1 MPAIRLNVRLLQ
13 RMSDKTGKPVQ
24 YIREQVSKRARR
36 QDIPST
42 AAQLI
47 WAKQLGIGVTS
58 ALARA
63 APEVRQ
69 EVRSVGAPRPER
81 APSSPRRPS
90 PRNHRK
96 SAVINDQTVRAL
108 IRDQQLY
115 GRCKDLFRAKH
126 HFDRVIREATTLLDD
141 RLKTR
146 TGIQNLSP
154 ENLVNK
160 AMNPDPDKAVIEVT
174 SNGAEQAG
182 FHSICKGIML
192 AFRNKAHHSLSDAFT
207 REDALKFCG
216 FLDTLLNMID
226 NATIHQDRVKARL
239 A

>member
-1 MPAIRLNVRLLQ
+1 
-13 RMSDKTGKPVQ
+13 
-24 YIREQVSKRARR
+24 
-36 QDIPST
+36 
-42 AAQLI
+42 
-47 WAKQLGIGVTS
+47 
-58 ALARA
+58 
-63 APEVRQ
+63 VRQ
-69 EVRSVGAPRPER
+69 EVRSVGAARPER
-81 APSSPRRPS
+81 APSPRPS

-115 GRCKDLFRAKH
+115 GRCKDLFRAKQ

-160 AMNPDPDKAVIEVT
+160 AMNPDPDKAVIEVS

-216 FLDTLLNMID
+216 FLDTLLSMID
-226 NATIHQDRVKARL
+226 NTTIHQDRVKAGL

>member
-1 MPAIRLNVRLLQ
+1 MPAMQLNARLLQ
-13 RMSDKTGKPVQ
+13 RMSDKTGKSVQ
-24 YIREQVSKRARR
+24 YIREQVSKKARR
-36 QDIPST
+36 QDIPSP

-81 APSSPRRPS
+81 APAPHPAPKKR
-90 PRNHRK
+90 RK
-96 SAVINDQTVRAL
+96 SDAINDQTIRAL

-115 GRCKDLFRAKH
+115 GRCKDLFRAKQ
-126 HFDRVIREATTLLDD
+126 HFDRVIREATTVLDD
-141 RLKTR
+141 RLKIR

-154 ENLVNK
+154 ENLVNM
-160 AMNPDPDKAVIEVT
+160 AINADPHKAVIEVS

-182 FHSICKGIML
+182 FHSICRGIML

-216 FLDTLLNMID
+216 FLDTLLSMID
-226 NATIHQDRVKARL
+226 KSTIHQDRVKAGH

>member
-1 MPAIRLNVRLLQ
+1 MPAVWLNARLLQ

-36 QDIPST
+36 QDIPSA

-47 WAKQLGIGVTS
+47 WAKQLGIGVTN

-63 APEVRQ
+63 TQEVRQ
-69 EVRSVGAPRPER
+69 EVRSVSAPRPER
-81 APSSPRRPS
+81 TPTPHPAPKK
-90 PRNHRK
+90 HHK
-96 SAVINDQTVRAL
+96 SDAINDQTIRAL

-115 GRCKDLFRAKH
+115 GRSKDLFRAKQ
-126 HFDRVIREATTLLDD
+126 HFDRVIREATTVLDD

-160 AMNPDPDKAVIEVT
+160 AINPEPDRAVIEVS

-216 FLDTLLNMID
+216 FLDTLLSMID
-226 NATIHQDRVKARL
+226 NATIHQDRVKAGHG
-239 A
+239 

>member
-69 EVRSVGAPRPER
+69 EVRSAGAPRPER
-81 APSSPRRPS
+81 ALSSHPS

-96 SAVINDQTVRAL
+96 SVAISDQTIRAL

-115 GRCKDLFRAKH
+115 GRCKDLFRAKQ

-154 ENLVNK
+154 ENLVNR
-160 AMNPDPDKAVIEVT
+160 AMNPEPDRAVIEVS

-216 FLDTLLNMID
+216 FLDTLLSMID
-226 NATIHQDRVKARL
+226 NATIHQDRVKAGL
-239 A
+239 S

>member
-36 QDIPST
+36 QDIPSN

-81 APSSPRRPS
+81 ALSSHPSSRI
-90 PRNHRK
+90 HRK
-96 SAVINDQTVRAL
+96 SAAISDQTIRAL

-115 GRCKDLFRAKH
+115 ARCKDLFRAKQ

-154 ENLVNK
+154 ENLVNR
-160 AMNPDPDKAVIEVT
+160 AMNPEPDRAVIEVS

-216 FLDTLLNMID
+216 FLDTLLSMID
-226 NATIHQDRVKARL
+226 NATIHQDRVKAGV

>member
-81 APSSPRRPS
+81 APLPHPS

-96 SAVINDQTVRAL
+96 SAAISDQTIRAL

-115 GRCKDLFRAKH
+115 GRCKDLFRAKQ

-160 AMNPDPDKAVIEVT
+160 AMNPEPDRAVIEVS
-174 SNGAEQAG
+174 SNSAEQAG

-216 FLDTLLNMID
+216 FLDTLLSMID
-226 NATIHQDRVKARL
+226 NATIHQDRVKAGL

>member
-36 QDIPST
+36 LDIPST

-69 EVRSVGAPRPER
+69 EVRTVGTPRPER
-81 APSSPRRPS
+81 APSPRRPS

-115 GRCKDLFRAKH
+115 GRCKDYLTQSGWM
-126 HFDRVIREATTLLDD
+126 RVAQLYESPFTDFSPR
-141 RLKTR
+141 
-146 TGIQNLSP
+146 GIEGVFTQEQVVQVVSILSKIQR
-154 ENLVNK
+154 NAAVN
-160 AMNPDPDKAVIEVT
+160 PLGD
-174 SNGAEQAG
+174 
-182 FHSICKGIML
+182 
-192 AFRNKAHHSLSDAFT
+192 
-207 REDALKFCG
+207 
-216 FLDTLLNMID
+216 
-226 NATIHQDRVKARL
+226 
-239 A
+239 

>member
-1 MPAIRLNVRLLQ
+1 MPAMQLNARLLQ
-13 RMSDKTGKPVQ
+13 RMSDKTGKSVQ
-24 YIREQVSKRARR
+24 YIREQVSKKARR

-81 APSSPRRPS
+81 APAPHPA
-90 PRNHRK
+90 PQKHRK
-96 SAVINDQTVRAL
+96 SDAINDQTIRAL

-115 GRCKDLFRAKH
+115 GRCKDLFRAKQ
-126 HFDRVIREATTLLDD
+126 HFDRVIREATTVLDD
-141 RLKTR
+141 RLKIR

-154 ENLVNK
+154 ENLVNM
-160 AMNPDPDKAVIEVT
+160 AINADPHKAVIEV
-174 SNGAEQAG
+174 SSSGAEQAG
-182 FHSICKGIML
+182 FHSICRGIML

-216 FLDTLLNMID
+216 FLDTLLSMID
-226 NATIHQDRVKARL
+226 KSTIHQDRVKAGH